1 MPRYEANYDDI
12 FYTASLVEFIG
23 RKTLNK
29 RSDVARAIGK
39 EGFRNLV
46 FLAEVNHCLSFEQ
59 VSDELV
65 ERYHIKTGAF
75 DSVGA
80 CRYAVPSYLAIG
92 SVYAKLAMAVKTEYE
107 ELPEKLYEVFTSGI
121 SDAIS
126 DFNSA
131 FFYSSPSEIEYVY
144 RTRYH

>member
-39 EGFRNLV
+39 EGFRNLAY
-46 FLAEVNHCLSFEQ
+46 LADVNHCLQFDQ
-59 VSDELV
+59 VADEV
-65 ERYHIKTGAF
+65 IQRYEIKTGTF

-80 CRYAVPSYLAIG
+80 CRYTVPSYLAIG
-92 SVYAKLAMAVKTEYE
+92 SVYAKLAMAVKTEQE
-107 ELPEKLYEVFTSGI
+107 ELPDKLHEIFTSGI

-131 FFYSSPSEIEYVY
+131 FFYSSSNEIEYVY
-144 RTRYH
+144 RTQYH